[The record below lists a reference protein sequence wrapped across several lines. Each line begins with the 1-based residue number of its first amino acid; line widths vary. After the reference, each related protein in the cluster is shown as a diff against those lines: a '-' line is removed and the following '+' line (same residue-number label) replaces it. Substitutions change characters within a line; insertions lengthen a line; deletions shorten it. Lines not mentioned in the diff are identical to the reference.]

1 MIDLGPHN
9 TGFRMDFPNG
19 WTVSV
24 QFGKCNY
31 CENSHTT
38 ANLHGGRYLSADSAE
53 VAAYKTASNGW
64 YRFKCLPD
72 SGDDVYSNVSPDQIA
87 AAIAEVAALPPLEGH
102 SS

>member
-1 MIDLGPHN
+1 MINLGPHN

-24 QFGKCNY
+24 QFGKYNY

-38 ANLHGGRYLSADSAE
+38 VNLYGGRYLSATSAE

-72 SGDDVYSNVSPDQIA
+72 SGDDAYPCVPADLIA
-87 AAIAEVAALPPLEGH
+87 QAIAEVAALPPYQET
-102 SS
+102 SE

>member
-1 MIDLGPHN
+1 MINLGPSN

-24 QFGKCNY
+24 QFGKPIY

-38 ANLHGGRYLSADSAE
+38 YGGSYLSADSAE
-53 VAAYKTASNGW
+53 VAAYKTASGGW
-64 YRFKCLPD
+64 HKFKCLLD
-72 SGDDVYSNVSPDQIA
+72 SGDDVYPNVSPDRIA
-87 AAIAEVAALPPLEGH
+87 AAIAEVAALPPLEGY